1 MNKYTVVSLFSGAGG
16 FDLGFKQAGFEI
28 IFANDNFKQAVETYR
43 RNIGNHIVEKDIL
56 ELKSSEIPD
65 NPDVIIGGFPCQG
78 FSVANTKRS
87 MEDKRNFLY
96 KEMLRIIKD
105 KKPKMFVAENVKGI
119 LSMEKGKVIE
129 MIKKDFEDLGYY
141 VETKLF
147 NTAEYEVPQQRE
159 RVIIIGNRLRNE
171 VIYPQP
177 THYIDKPKEGFKP
190 AITVEEVIGY
200 LKDIR
205 CQDEPITLENGKVIY
220 QHQAR
225 TNVAD
230 TFFARK
236 YEVDQAEIC
245 DYLREWRNQKQIT
258 TKEID
263 KKLGYKHTA
272 AHWFRKDKW
281 GSIPTV
287 EDWLQLKKI
296 LEFDDKYDEQITTL
310 IEKPVVFEQSL
321 RITKWDKPSAT
332 ITATNPE
339 IHINKKRRLS
349 VRECAIIQTFPDDF
363 IFSGNSLGMLYK
375 QIGNAVPVKFAYE
388 IAKCIKEE
396 LDKDKKQDF

>member
-28 IFANDNFKQAVETYR
+28 VFANDNFKQAVETYR

-78 FSVANTKRS
+78 FSVANRKRS

-147 NTAEYEVPQQRE
+147 NTAEYGVPQQRE

-177 THYIDKPKEGFKP
+177 THYINKPKEGLKP

-245 DYLREWRNQKQIT
+245 DYLREWRKQKQIT

-263 KKLGYKHTA
+263 KKLGYNHTA

-281 GSIPTV
+281 GSVPTV

-396 LDKDKKQDF
+396 LDKDKKTK

>member
-1 MNKYTVVSLFSGAGG
+1 
-16 FDLGFKQAGFEI
+16 
-28 IFANDNFKQAVETYR
+28 
-43 RNIGNHIVEKDIL
+43 
-56 ELKSSEIPD
+56 
-65 NPDVIIGGFPCQG
+65 
-78 FSVANTKRS
+78 
-87 MEDKRNFLY
+87 
-96 KEMLRIIKD
+96 MLRIIKD

-147 NTAEYEVPQQRE
+147 NTAEYGVPQQRE

-171 VIYPQP
+171 VIYPQQ
-177 THYIDKPKEGFKP
+177 THYIDKPKEGLKP

-245 DYLREWRNQKQIT
+245 DYLREWRKKKKIT

-263 KKLGYKHTA
+263 KKLGYNHTA

-287 EDWLQLKKI
+287 EDWIQLKKI
-296 LEFDDKYDEQITTL
+296 LEFDDKYDKQITTL
-310 IEKPVVFEQSL
+310 VEKPVVFEQSL
-321 RITKWDKPSAT
+321 RITKWNKPSAT

-349 VRECAIIQTFPDDF
+349 ARECAIIQTFPDDF
-363 IFSGNSLGMLYK
+363 IFEGKSLGMMYK

-388 IAKCIKEE
+388 IAKCVKEE
-396 LDKDKKQDF
+396 LDKTLV